1 MSNEEIEAYNKAIND
16 SIDMVQH
23 AREGG
28 ISDMRQVLHWL
39 RGLIKTETENK

>member
-1 MSNEEIEAYNKAIND
+1 MSNEEIEAYNEAVND

-23 AREGG
+23 AREEGET
-28 ISDMRQVLHWL
+28 DMRQVLHWL